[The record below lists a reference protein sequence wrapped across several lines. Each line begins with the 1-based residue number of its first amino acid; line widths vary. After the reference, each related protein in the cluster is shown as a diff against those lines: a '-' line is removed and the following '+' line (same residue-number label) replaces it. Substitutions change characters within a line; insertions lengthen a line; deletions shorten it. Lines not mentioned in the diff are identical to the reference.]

1 MDSDTAVAA
10 LAALGHGLRLDIW
23 RMLEPLGSTGLP
35 AGTISARLGVVP
47 SSLSFHLHQMI
58 EGRILVQRR
67 SSRQIIYA
75 VNSGIIES
83 LRIFLENAGHEL
95 NGPAPNGL
103 LARQTG
109 DVFDQR

>member
-23 RMLEPLGSTGLP
+23 RMLAPLGPIGLP
-35 AGTISARLGVVP
+35 AGTISARLGVAP

-58 EGRILVQRR
+58 KGRILVQRR

-75 VNSGIIES
+75 VNRGVIES
-83 LRIFLENAGHEL
+83 LRNFLSDAGHEL
-95 NGPAPNGL
+95 NGAPPSGL
-103 LARQTG
+103 LARQLG